1 MQNWLCF
8 RHGLLYWDFFIYKRG
23 VIPLDYREKMK
34 RLEKVSEL
42 HLLEI
47 YRVCMCLVNDEEV
60 AGQVARKAFLEL
72 YKNMENIRVEMYRT
86 YLIYYAKTFAEEHLR
101 NEDYKGGRDGKED

>member
-1 MQNWLCF
+1 M
-8 RHGLLYWDFFIYKRG
+8 
-23 VIPLDYREKMK
+23 IPLDYREKIK

-47 YRVCMCLVNDEEV
+47 YRVCLYLVNNEEV

-72 YKNMENIRVEMYRT
+72 YKNMEHIRVEMYRT
-86 YLIYYAKTFAEEHLR
+86 YLIYYAKTLAEEHLS
-101 NEDYKGGRDGKED
+101 NEDHIGGRDGKED